1 MVLLKTD
8 LKKQMLK
15 DLKMDYSYVT
25 SEYVVK
31 QLKEL
36 ENENKK
42 LKCNIT
48 ELKHKLCEQKVINE
62 FHEYRLSTNEK
73 NISDLN
79 NNLMN
84 YLAYG
89 KPLPNVKPSNTP
101 SNTPQGIDN
110 FNVPKQVF
118 TEVNPIQPIQ
128 PNVGLFKTEDKN
140 PFSFKTF

>member
-1 MVLLKTD
+1 
-8 LKKQMLK
+8 
-15 DLKMDYSYVT
+15 MDYSYVT

-31 QLKEL
+31 QFKEL

-89 KPLPNVKPSNTP
+89 KPLTNDLGKCPSKIP
-101 SNTPQGIDN
+101 SSIEN
-110 FNVPKQVF
+110 FAVPKQVF

-128 PNVGLFKTEDKN
+128 PSVGLFKIDDKN

>member
-1 MVLLKTD
+1 
-8 LKKQMLK
+8 
-15 DLKMDYSYVT
+15 MDYSYVT

-31 QLKEL
+31 QFKEL

-42 LKCNIT
+42 LKYNIT
-48 ELKHKLCEQKVINE
+48 ELKNKLSEQKILNE

-89 KPLPNVKPSNTP
+89 KPLPNVKPYNTP
-101 SNTPQGIDN
+101 SNKIIEN

-128 PNVGLFKTEDKN
+128 PSVGLFKPDDKN

>member
-1 MVLLKTD
+1 
-8 LKKQMLK
+8 
-15 DLKMDYSYVT
+15 MDYSYVT

-31 QLKEL
+31 QFKEL

-89 KPLPNVKPSNTP
+89 KPLTNDLVYGKCPSKIP
-101 SNTPQGIDN
+101 SSIEN
-110 FNVPKQVF
+110 FAVPKQVF

-128 PNVGLFKTEDKN
+128 PSVGLFKTDDKN